1 MARIKI
7 QIPEKFI
14 YKTVIPIRIT
24 DINYG
29 GHLGNDSMLSIIH
42 EARVR
47 LFKSLGFEEL
57 NVNGVGIIMTD
68 AEIQFKLQGF
78 YGEILIIEIAVTEFT
93 SIGCDFV
100 YRVTNKNT
108 KKEIALAKT
117 GIVFFDY
124 EKQKTAPVPIEF
136 RKKIESFI

>member
-136 RKKIESFI
+136 RKKIESFN

>member
-1 MARIKI
+1 MERIKVEL
-7 QIPEKFI
+7 PEKFHFRTEI
-14 YKTVIPIRIT
+14 HIRIT

>member
-1 MARIKI
+1 MERIKVEL
-7 QIPEKFI
+7 PEKFHFRTEI
-14 YKTVIPIRIT
+14 HIRIT

-47 LFKSLGFEEL
+47 LFKSLGFKEL

>member
-78 YGEILIIEIAVTEFT
+78 YGEILIIEIAVKEFT
-93 SIGCDFV
+93 SIGCDFF

>member
-1 MARIKI
+1 
-7 QIPEKFI
+7 
-14 YKTVIPIRIT
+14 
-24 DINYG
+24 
-29 GHLGNDSMLSIIH
+29 MLSIIH

-47 LFKSLGFEEL
+47 LFRSLGFEEL